1 MSKTKHKIVP
11 IKSSDKFFHEKY
23 GRENKDD
30 LFGNFIHPFVCII
43 ANGKNVGK
51 TSLSKNIIANK
62 TPPFEKIIVYSP
74 LKNTTEWSDDIP
86 EVIMINNVN
95 EIFDKNLINRSERSL
110 LVCDDL
116 AMVDLPKT
124 EQRAISNL
132 IRYESTHN
140 NISVIL
146 INQNIYDLLPV
157 VRRCSDY
164 TILYKLSDVEFMKS
178 LCRKFDIDL
187 ADLKFIFKNLIT
199 EKGDN
204 LLIDEVC
211 DKEYRLRKNIYTPI
225 TLKNKNIEN

>member
-1 MSKTKHKIVP
+1 
-11 IKSSDKFFHEKY
+11 
-23 GRENKDD
+23 
-30 LFGNFIHPFVCII
+30 
-43 ANGKNVGK
+43 
-51 TSLSKNIIANK
+51 
-62 TPPFEKIIVYSP
+62 
-74 LKNTTEWSDDIP
+74 
-86 EVIMINNVN
+86 
-95 EIFDKNLINRSERSL
+95 
-110 LVCDDL
+110 
-116 AMVDLPKT
+116 MVDLSNT

-132 IRYESTHN
+132 IRYESTHK

>member
-1 MSKTKHKIVP
+1 MISENQNPSEVPTVEKKTGATKRNYKKKEPKTVEAVAVISKPKAKP
-11 IKSSDKFFHEKY
+11 RPKREK
-23 GRENKDD
+23 K
-30 LFGNFIHPFVCII
+30 
-43 ANGKNVGK
+43 KK
-51 TSLSKNIIANK
+51 KK
-62 TPPFEKIIVYSP
+62 
-74 LKNTTEWSDDIP
+74 
-86 EVIMINNVN
+86 
-95 EIFDKNLINRSERSL
+95 EIFDNDLIDRNERSL

-164 TILYKLSDVEFMKS
+164 TILYKLSDIEFMKS
-178 LCRKFDIDL
+178 LSRKFDIDIS
-187 ADLKFIFKNLIT
+187 DLKFIFKNLIT
-199 EKGDN
+199 EKGDS

-211 DKEYRLRKNIYTPI
+211 NKEYRLRKNIYTPI